1 MTSRQYFLLVVLT
14 AFLAVVVIGLGAY
27 TRLSHAGL
35 GCPDWPGCYGELV
48 VPESESHVEEKHY
61 LDQRALEPEKAWIE
75 MSHRYFAGALGLLIL
90 VITVISWKKRNEPEQ
105 PVWLPTILLLL
116 VIFQA
121 VLGMWTVTWQLKPVV
136 VMGHLLGGF
145 STLALLVLL
154 ALKTIGRDLSI
165 DARPIGRNFA
175 GVVLLIVIMQ
185 IALGGWTSTNYA
197 AVACPDFPTC
207 QGEWLP
213 DADFQEAFVL
223 WRGLGVNYEFGILE
237 HPARVAIHWTHR
249 LGALITF
256 VMVGWLSL
264 KLLRSGSSRGVSS
277 GWMILVLLSTQIIL
291 GISNVVMA
299 LPLAIAVAHNLVGAF
314 LLLSVLFVNFQLWQR
329 QR

>member
-1 MTSRQYFLLVVLT
+1 
-14 AFLAVVVIGLGAY
+14 
-27 TRLSHAGL
+27 
-35 GCPDWPGCYGELV
+35 
-48 VPESESHVEEKHY
+48 
-61 LDQRALEPEKAWIE
+61 
-75 MSHRYFAGALGLLIL
+75 
-90 VITVISWKKRNEPEQ
+90 
-105 PVWLPTILLLL
+105 
-116 VIFQA
+116 
-121 VLGMWTVTWQLKPVV
+121 
-136 VMGHLLGGF
+136 
-145 STLALLVLL
+145 
-154 ALKTIGRDLSI
+154 
-165 DARPIGRNFA
+165 
-175 GVVLLIVIMQ
+175 MQ

-213 DADFQEAFVL
+213 EADFQEAFVL

-277 GWMILVLLSTQIIL
+277 GWMILVLLSTQILL